1 MSTATEIASIKKTI
15 EELNGR
21 FEIIEQRLTKLELAQ
36 NDFIKKTKEIKKG
49 IGTKVAFDSNG
60 LIINNLELE
69 PKDIPEISINKV
81 KELNHLT
88 KKVKMPLYTN
98 CTKGSLPFYLFN

>member
-36 NDFIKKTKEIKKG
+36 NDFIKK
-49 IGTKVAFDSNG
+49 S
-60 LIINNLELE
+60 
-69 PKDIPEISINKV
+69 
-81 KELNHLT
+81 
-88 KKVKMPLYTN
+88 
-98 CTKGSLPFYLFN
+98 PFFQVCL